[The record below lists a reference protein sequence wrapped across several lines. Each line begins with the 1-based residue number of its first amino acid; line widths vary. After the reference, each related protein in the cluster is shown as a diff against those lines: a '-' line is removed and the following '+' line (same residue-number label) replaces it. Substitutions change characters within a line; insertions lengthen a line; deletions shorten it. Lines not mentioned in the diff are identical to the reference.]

1 LDGSNTDI
9 SYLIIYGNICIIYR
23 MEIFFFFFSWRMTF
37 LPSPF
42 YCECLFIQFRFF
54 LSLSRTWTGTNSWYR
69 NAWIFRWRRRRGR
82 TGWKRKLMAT
92 LQLTSVEIVKKKKKK
107 ESPRRVTFN
116 YNLLWRLMQTFIYIY
131 IYLYLFTLLVVFNDN
146 Y

>member
-1 LDGSNTDI
+1 
-9 SYLIIYGNICIIYR
+9 
-23 MEIFFFFFSWRMTF
+23 
-37 LPSPF
+37 
-42 YCECLFIQFRFF
+42 
-54 LSLSRTWTGTNSWYR
+54 
-69 NAWIFRWRRRRGR
+69 
-82 TGWKRKLMAT
+82 MAT